1 MNYIKR
7 FMEDNSIQEG
17 VPVKVDGKEVSFIKQ
32 GIELYIMI
40 KDPRAANPYSIERI
54 NPTFISM
61 LRSQKFIEH
70 VDKDNK

>member
-32 GIELYIMI
+32 GTELYIMI

-61 LRSQKFIEH
+61 LRSQKFMKH